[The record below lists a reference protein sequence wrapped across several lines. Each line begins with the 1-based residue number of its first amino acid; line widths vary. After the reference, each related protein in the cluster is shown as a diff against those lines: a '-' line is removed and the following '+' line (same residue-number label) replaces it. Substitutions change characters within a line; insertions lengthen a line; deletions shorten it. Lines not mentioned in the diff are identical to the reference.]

1 MEKDLVVTEIICIFA
16 LRIKTLSVMSKKYKK
31 IVDEPMLVS
40 DSMSIPM
47 TKPQTEQLEALWTL
61 IKSQGRQV
69 QEVLLDRLS
78 SLFHDRSVEIE
89 TSQHLYV
96 KESLHR
102 AFENMRKAEA
112 CGEKEQTLD
121 AFLEE
126 L

>member
-1 MEKDLVVTEIICIFA
+1 
-16 LRIKTLSVMSKKYKK
+16 MSKKYEN
-31 IVDEPMLVS
+31 IEENPMLANDLLSV
-40 DSMSIPM
+40 PM

-61 IKSQGRQV
+61 IKGQGSQV
-69 QEVLLDRLS
+69 QKILLDRLN
-78 SLFHDRSVEIE
+78 SLFNDASIEVE

-102 AFENMRKAEA
+102 AFENMRKVEA
-112 CGEKEQTLD
+112 SGEKEQTLD

>member
-1 MEKDLVVTEIICIFA
+1 MENDLVVTEIISIFA
-16 LRIKTLSVMSKKYKK
+16 LRIKTLSVMSKKH
-31 IVDEPMLVS
+31 ESNP
-40 DSMSIPM
+40 
-47 TKPQTEQLEALWTL
+47 
-61 IKSQGRQV
+61 
-69 QEVLLDRLS
+69 
-78 SLFHDRSVEIE
+78 
-89 TSQHLYV
+89 TSQQIYV

>member
-16 LRIKTLSVMSKKYKK
+16 LKIKTFSVMSKKH
-31 IVDEPMLVS
+31 ES
-40 DSMSIPM
+40 DSMS
-47 TKPQTEQLEALWTL
+47 QY
-61 IKSQGRQV
+61 
-69 QEVLLDRLS
+69 
-78 SLFHDRSVEIE
+78 
-89 TSQHLYV
+89 LYV